1 MGIYRKNVKMQMV
14 LFIAFLILGINVF
27 LQYALSEVAPWYRY
41 VMLGVSIIFIVI
53 IILIYKSEDQKII
66 EISQK
71 DFKNIRLLLYAYFFV
86 YVADIVMTGIAAIN
100 QQILSIF
107 AALVLVVISGN
118 GFIIHAKLLNKG

>member
-100 QQILSIF
+100 QQILSIV
-107 AALVLVVISGN
+107 AALVLVVIAGN